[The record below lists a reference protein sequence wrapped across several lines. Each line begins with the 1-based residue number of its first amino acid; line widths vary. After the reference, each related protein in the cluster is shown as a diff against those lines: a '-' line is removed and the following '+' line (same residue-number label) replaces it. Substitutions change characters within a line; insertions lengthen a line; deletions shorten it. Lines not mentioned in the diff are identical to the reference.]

1 MWLTTT
7 RLDSTDTEHSHHTE
21 SPYGHC
27 CSGEVFTHWSASWA
41 GSTWRWGFTGI
52 WDLCIWHGSS
62 PVATTFQES
71 GPRARLPLLCTWRLP
86 ASVTSVPFCGL
97 HTCHSSQPRFKRR
110 GIRFPLLGKLQDHIT
125 EEYTGLEILLE
136 NTTLELRTSNH
147 VGLCSCWKDWGFE
160 SNGVMKGICRA
171 GSQSDSCAKKIP
183 LAAASE

>member
-1 MWLTTT
+1 MVCFLGWEHMKMGLHWNMGPLYLAWVLT
-7 RLDSTDTEHSHHTE
+7 
-21 SPYGHC
+21 
-27 CSGEVFTHWSASWA
+27 SGNHVPREWPKSKASSALYLEVARQRHFCPILWVTH
-41 GSTWRWGFTGI
+41 
-52 WDLCIWHGSS
+52 
-62 PVATTFQES
+62 
-71 GPRARLPLLCTWRLP
+71 
-86 ASVTSVPFCGL
+86 VPF
-97 HTCHSSQPRFKRR
+97 QPTRFKRR